1 VRLFL
6 TLAEGEDASSART
19 IFATT
24 DRQLIEIL
32 GRAIS
37 RRLGVEAAP
46 RLSNL
51 DVARRRRAEEASELE
66 DDD

>member
-1 VRLFL
+1 MRLFL

-46 RLSNL
+46 RLGDL
-51 DVARRRRAEEASELE
+51 DLARRRRTEEAPELQ
-66 DDD
+66 DD